1 MPGTVPA
8 RVILYRITHYLNLPD
23 IVGRGM
29 FCANHPD
36 APQGAVGIG
45 NSDLIS
51 GRGTKLLTVA
61 PGGVLNDY
69 VPFYL
74 GTHSPMLLN
83 IITGYR
89 APRVPKRPQREIV
102 YVCSE
107 LSRASDLYLP
117 YVFTDGHA
125 YIKISKQFNDVIDLN
140 KLNWDIIKAKQWSD
154 TEEDNDRQRRK
165 EAEFLIYQ
173 HVPVEAIIS
182 IVVYDQKMA
191 DWVSLLL
198 VGAGVNFSVHV
209 LPKWYY

>member
-1 MPGTVPA
+1 M
-8 RVILYRITHYLNLPD
+8 
-23 IVGRGM
+23 
-29 FCANHPD
+29 
-36 APQGAVGIG
+36 
-45 NSDLIS
+45 
-51 GRGTKLLTVA
+51 
-61 PGGVLNDY
+61 
-69 VPFYL
+69 
-74 GTHSPMLLN
+74 
-83 IITGYR
+83 
-89 APRVPKRPQREIV
+89 PKRPQREIV